1 MPEFQSLALFLITVV
16 ISTVYI
22 LGKFVD
28 HQESNLKNNNYES
41 TGRGKIN
48 SYAQT
53 EIIRQ
58 QSLELVAQEIHDRK
72 IINQTIKKMMSLQN
86 KNNFEEM
93 EVYDIKTGQKIKY
106 YKENS

>member
-1 MPEFQSLALFLITVV
+1 MPEFQSLTLFLITVV

-28 HQESNLKNNNYES
+28 HQEASLKNNDYINVDRS
-41 TGRGKIN
+41 KIN
-48 SYAQT
+48 RHTQT
-53 EIIRQ
+53 ELIRQ
-58 QSLELVAQEIHDRK
+58 QSLNIVEQELRERRIV
-72 IINQTIKKMMSLQN
+72 NQAIKQVMSLQN
-86 KNNFEEM
+86 KNRLEAM